1 VNFHRRCQQFD
12 KKTRSLNDWIRLR
25 EVRRQEGLEGDRGAV
40 SGTILASGIDERAP
54 NEHLTRNSNRLS
66 RFPPPAF
73 INRTTPTPDPLVVP
87 PPTHDNDEMAKSARA
102 TSVKK
107 NRQNLKKKVF
117 GPVEAAR
124 NERLSAKLLELA
136 SKAKRPRPEMEVE
149 QDGMTQLDN
158 KPRLDTLE
166 SNQYTST
173 ESTNPS
179 EEATEN
185 KTTEGASNSPSISI
199 PIPACLL
206 HHNDHLPTP
215 PLTPTLDASA
225 TTMPILDT
233 LAQRV
238 LAKEML
244 FFHLLGTS
252 TDIIGFDDNGE
263 LELSFAAPG

>member
-1 VNFHRRCQQFD
+1 
-12 KKTRSLNDWIRLR
+12 
-25 EVRRQEGLEGDRGAV
+25 
-40 SGTILASGIDERAP
+40 
-54 NEHLTRNSNRLS
+54 
-66 RFPPPAF
+66 
-73 INRTTPTPDPLVVP
+73 
-87 PPTHDNDEMAKSARA
+87 MAKSARA

-107 NRQNLKKKVF
+107 NRQNLKKNVF

-136 SKAKRPRPEMEVE
+136 SKAKPPRPEMEVE

-158 KPRLDTLE
+158 KTRIHTLE

-179 EEATEN
+179 EEASEN

-206 HHNDHLPTP
+206 HHHDHLPTP

-225 TTMPILDT
+225 TTTPILDT
-233 LAQRV
+233 SAQKV

-263 LELSFAAPG
+263 LELSFGAPG